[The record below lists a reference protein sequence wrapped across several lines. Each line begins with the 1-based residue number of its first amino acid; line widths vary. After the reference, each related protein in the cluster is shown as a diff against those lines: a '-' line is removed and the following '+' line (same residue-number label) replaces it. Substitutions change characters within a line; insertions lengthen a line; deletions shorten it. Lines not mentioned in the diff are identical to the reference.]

1 MGTRKNLSIVFI
13 AVFAL
18 IAITVILYFS
28 GVFVPNTL
36 KSGSFETTVVHRG
49 NVIST
54 TQATGI
60 VESENEVL
68 VLSPAGSIIKSILK
82 EPGDYVKQ
90 GEIIMQLNTD
100 EVNENIEKLKDQ
112 LEVKRNN
119 LEKTRLNAQSARLD
133 LDYNEEVKKLK
144 ITSLESQLAD
154 QNQLLEVGGISP
166 ARIEQTKQ
174 EITLAEKDLKMMIE
188 RNAIRIK
195 QLAADETG
203 LLLQIRMDEK
213 VLEDNIELLAK
224 MDIRAPSSG
233 IILNISGHVGEK
245 VNADR
250 MVARMSDLTSF
261 KVIGSVDEQYAN
273 QVKTGKN
280 VIVSVEDEKLEGL
293 IGSITPMVENNKV
306 QFNVHLKE
314 SSHPKL
320 IANQNVQVQIINNNK
335 ENVLCIDKLP
345 EFEDGKYQKLFV
357 IQGNKAIKKEV
368 KLGVAGNEMCEVV
381 SGLNE
386 GDIVISGGIN
396 AYRHLNE
403 IEINN

>member
-1 MGTRKNLSIVFI
+1 MGAKKNISIVLI
-13 AVFAL
+13 AAFAL
-18 IAITVILYFS
+18 VALVAFLYFS
-28 GVFVPNTL
+28 GVFVPDSL
-36 KSGSFETTVVHRG
+36 KSGSFETVVVHRG
-49 NVIST
+49 DVIST
-54 TQATGI
+54 TQASGI

-68 VLSPAGSIIKSILK
+68 VLSPATSIIKNILK
-82 EPGDYVKQ
+82 EPGDYVEE

-100 EVNENIEKLKDQ
+100 QVTENIEKLKDQ
-112 LEVKRNN
+112 LEVRKNN

-144 ITSLESQLAD
+144 ITSLKSQLAD
-154 QNQLLEVGGISP
+154 QNELLEVGGISP
-166 ARIEQTKQ
+166 AKIEQTKQ
-174 EITLAEKDLKMMIE
+174 EITLAEKDLKMLVDK
-188 RNAIRIK
+188 NAIRIK
-195 QLAADETG
+195 QLDADETG

-213 VLEDNIELLAK
+213 VLEDNNELLSK
-224 MDIRAPSSG
+224 MNIRAPSSG

-245 VNADR
+245 VNQDR

-261 KVIGSVDEQYAN
+261 KIIGSVDEQYAT

-280 VIVSVEDEKLEGL
+280 VMVTVEDEQLEGL

-320 IANQNVQVQIINNNK
+320 IANQNVQLQIINNSK

-345 EFEDGKYQKLFV
+345 EFEDGKDQKVFV
-357 IQGNKAIKKEV
+357 VQGNKAIKREIT
-368 KLGVAGNEMCEVV
+368 LGITGNTMCEVV

-386 GDIVISGGIN
+386 GDIVISGGVN

>member
-1 MGTRKNLSIVFI
+1 MGAKKNISIVLI
-13 AVFAL
+13 AAFAL
-18 IAITVILYFS
+18 VALVAVLYFS
-28 GVFVPNTL
+28 GVFVPDSL
-36 KSGSFETTVVHRG
+36 KSGSFETVVVHRG
-49 NVIST
+49 DVIST
-54 TQATGI
+54 TQASGI

-68 VLSPAGSIIKSILK
+68 VLSPATSIIKNILK
-82 EPGDYVKQ
+82 EPGDYVEE

-100 EVNENIEKLKDQ
+100 QVTENIEKLKDQ
-112 LEVKRNN
+112 LEVRKNN

-144 ITSLESQLAD
+144 ITSLKSQLAD
-154 QNQLLEVGGISP
+154 QNELLEVGGISP
-166 ARIEQTKQ
+166 AKIEQTKQ
-174 EITLAEKDLKMMIE
+174 EITLAEKDLKMLVDK
-188 RNAIRIK
+188 NAIRIK
-195 QLAADETG
+195 QLDADETG

-213 VLEDNIELLAK
+213 VLEDNNELLSK
-224 MDIRAPSSG
+224 MNIRAPSSG

-245 VNADR
+245 VNQDR

-261 KVIGSVDEQYAN
+261 KIIGSVDEQYAT

-280 VIVSVEDEKLEGL
+280 VMVTVEDEQLEGL

-320 IANQNVQVQIINNNK
+320 IANQNVQLQIINNSK

-345 EFEDGKYQKLFV
+345 EFEDGKDQKVFV
-357 IQGNKAIKKEV
+357 VQGNKAIKREIT
-368 KLGVAGNEMCEVV
+368 LGITGNTMCEVV

-386 GDIVISGGIN
+386 GDIVISGGVN